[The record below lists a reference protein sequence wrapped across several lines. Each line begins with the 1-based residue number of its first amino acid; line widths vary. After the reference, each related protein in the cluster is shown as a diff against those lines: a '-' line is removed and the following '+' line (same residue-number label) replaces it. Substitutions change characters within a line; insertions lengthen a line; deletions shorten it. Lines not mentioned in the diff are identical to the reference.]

1 MGRGTDR
8 RRLQPAIHTTVR
20 GSIVIQGLRVEAHGP
35 MDARGSTVGQP
46 MLARA
51 RDRSKSTRRRTGCD
65 GDRIDA
71 RYRIAD
77 DRGPQ
82 GRGADVREPRA
93 RFAPPIRRV
102 GGRGR

>member
-1 MGRGTDR
+1 
-8 RRLQPAIHTTVR
+8 
-20 GSIVIQGLRVEAHGP
+20 
-35 MDARGSTVGQP
+35 

-51 RDRSKSTRRRTGCD
+51 RDRCKSARRRKGCD

-82 GRGADVREPRA
+82 GRWADVREPGGTFCA
-93 RFAPPIRRV
+93 AYSSKWGVADEMALPIESIAINYIAISIIYEFAV
-102 GGRGR
+102 LF

>member
-1 MGRGTDR
+1 
-8 RRLQPAIHTTVR
+8 
-20 GSIVIQGLRVEAHGP
+20 
-35 MDARGSTVGQP
+35 

-51 RDRSKSTRRRTGCD
+51 RDRCKSARRRTGCD

-82 GRGADVREPRA
+82 GRWADVREPRA
-93 RFAPPIRRV
+93 RFAPPIRRI
-102 GGRGR
+102 GGRGRCGGAPNGIDRKKLYSNFNYI

>member
-1 MGRGTDR
+1 
-8 RRLQPAIHTTVR
+8 
-20 GSIVIQGLRVEAHGP
+20 
-35 MDARGSTVGQP
+35 

-51 RDRSKSTRRRTGCD
+51 RDHCKSARRRTGCD

-82 GRGADVREPRA
+82 GRWADVREPGA
-93 RFAPPIRRV
+93 RFAPPIRRS
-102 GGRGR
+102 GGVADEMALPIESIAINYIAISITYEFAVLF

>member
-1 MGRGTDR
+1 
-8 RRLQPAIHTTVR
+8 
-20 GSIVIQGLRVEAHGP
+20 
-35 MDARGSTVGQP
+35 

-51 RDRSKSTRRRTGCD
+51 RDRCKSARRRTGCD

-82 GRGADVREPRA
+82 GRWADVREPRE
-93 RFAPPIRRV
+93 RFAPPIRRS
-102 GGRGR
+102 GGVADEMALPIEAIAINYIAISITYEFAVLF

>member
-1 MGRGTDR
+1 
-8 RRLQPAIHTTVR
+8 
-20 GSIVIQGLRVEAHGP
+20 
-35 MDARGSTVGQP
+35 

-51 RDRSKSTRRRTGCD
+51 RDRCKSARRRTGCD

-77 DRGPQ
+77 DRGAQ
-82 GRGADVREPRA
+82 GRWADMSGPQT

-102 GGRGR
+102 GGRRRGGGAPDGIDCQKLYSNFNLMSSQFYSDGAPLLQNDFEIIVF

>member
-1 MGRGTDR
+1 
-8 RRLQPAIHTTVR
+8 
-20 GSIVIQGLRVEAHGP
+20 
-35 MDARGSTVGQP
+35 

-51 RDRSKSTRRRTGCD
+51 RDRCKSARRWTRYDR
-65 GDRIDA
+65 DRIDA

-82 GRGADVREPRA
+82 GRWADMSQPQT

-102 GGRGR
+102 GGRGRGGGAPNGIDGKNYIAISITYEFAVLF